1 MDDKKQRND
10 ARMRLHSVI
19 LLCCDRL
26 KIERPVGIF
35 GDEPEMN
42 WDGDEPEKGFY
53 TGVFDEVAAEFDA
66 MSLSERSERLCPEV
80 PPTS

>member
-1 MDDKKQRND
+1 
-10 ARMRLHSVI
+10 
-19 LLCCDRL
+19 
-26 KIERPVGIF
+26 
-35 GDEPEMN
+35 MN